1 MRRTVKISL
10 TALFGSLAI
19 VFSILRLEAS
29 FPLLPWLKFD
39 LAEIPSM
46 LAYFTCGLGYG
57 ILAEAIHY
65 LGLVARGS
73 NFLDA
78 FMKFLAVA
86 SMMVGYSLFTRTI
99 YKAVSGIVVR
109 VVVMSIMNYVYF
121 YFLDPNFLS
130 YALKFAGSIELLYGY
145 TAVFNIIHG
154 ALTIGVSLLLV
165 REIEKRIK
173 LPPK

>member
-19 VFSILRLEAS
+19 VFSILRLEAR

-73 NFLDA
+73 NFLNA
-78 FMKFLAVA
+78 FMKFLAVT

-99 YKAVSGIVVR
+99 HKAVSGIVLR
-109 VVVMSIMNYVYF
+109 VVAMSIMNYVYF
-121 YFLDPNFLS
+121 YFLYPNFLS
-130 YALKFAGSIELLYGY
+130 YALKVAGSIELLYGY
-145 TAVFNIIHG
+145 TAVFNTIHG

-165 REIEKRIK
+165 REIEKRVK